1 MALAVA
7 MDLLLSERTAGLAS
21 GSDRVLRRQIDRSVS
36 RALCDRDFAER
47 LLTDPT
53 IALQDSGCPPQQY
66 KSLRSIQAIDVVD
79 FARQAHALFW
89 GSETTRSYL
98 EEQLPLAA
106 GAEH

>member
-1 MALAVA
+1 MAMAI
-7 MDLLLSERTAGLAS
+7 DLLTDRAFGIPS
-21 GSDRVLRRQIDRSVS
+21 GSDRDLRRQIDRSVS

-47 LLTDPT
+47 LLSDPT
-53 IALQDSGCPPQQY
+53 IALQDNGCPPQQY

-89 GSETTRSYL
+89 SVEPTRSYL

>member
-1 MALAVA
+1 MAMAIDFLT
-7 MDLLLSERTAGLAS
+7 DRAS
-21 GSDRVLRRQIDRSVS
+21 GIATGNDRDLRRQIDRSVS

-47 LLTDPT
+47 LLTNPT
-53 IALQDSGCPPQQY
+53 LALQDSGCPPQQY
-66 KSLRSIQAIDVVD
+66 KSLRSIQAVDVVD

-89 GSETTRSYL
+89 RAEPTRSYL

>member
-1 MALAVA
+1 MGLAVG
-7 MDLLLSERTAGLAS
+7 MDLLSNRVARLPSVG
-21 GSDRVLRRQIDRSVS
+21 DRDLRRQIDRSVS

-53 IALQDSGCPPQQY
+53 IALQDGGCPPQQY

-89 GSETTRSYL
+89 RAEPTRSYL

-106 GAEH
+106 GASL